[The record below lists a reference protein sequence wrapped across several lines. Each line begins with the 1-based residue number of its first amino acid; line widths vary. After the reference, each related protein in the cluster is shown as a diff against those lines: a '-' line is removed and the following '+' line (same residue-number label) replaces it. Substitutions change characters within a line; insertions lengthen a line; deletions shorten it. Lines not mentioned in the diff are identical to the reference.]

1 MSVNLIDV
9 DLNHTWSQPGMK
21 GKQKR
26 KILPQ
31 LKNCIYKC
39 TRIFENEKSDNNIY
53 FLKLY
58 QYCLEWQFPQRKC
71 MKYGKHNF
79 AIKMFRNNEI
89 LHC

>member
-1 MSVNLIDV
+1 MNVNLIDV

-53 FLKLY
+53 FFKIVPILFRVTVSTK
-58 QYCLEWQFPQRKC
+58 
-71 MKYGKHNF
+71 
-79 AIKMFRNNEI
+79 KMYEI
-89 LHC
+89 W